1 MEFRGIRRVNKP
13 QSGLFSSHYYNSSF
27 FNCQS
32 EEKTVPYTI
41 LSDSKTPSATARA
54 LLPEALWHGTIKSAK
69 PEFVTLI
76 EIIP

>member
-32 EEKTVPYTI
+32 EEKTVPFTI
-41 LSDSKTPSATARA
+41 LSDSKNAVGHSEGLVAR
-54 LLPEALWHGTIKSAK
+54 S
-69 PEFVTLI
+69 FVAWYNKVRKTGI
-76 EIIP
+76 CHPD